1 MKFLI
6 IDDNPTDQ
14 KLITWT
20 LQKKFKDSEFVH
32 VIQQNDF
39 HEAIIRDDFD
49 VVITECFLGWTDGLQ
64 ILKKIKER
72 FPYLP
77 VIMVTNTKS
86 EEFVTEG
93 MKFGLSNFIL
103 KTNLD
108 ILPAAVKDNLE
119 KLKLLRMYDEARSY
133 IKEASDAMFVV
144 NTEGNLLE
152 VNKKA
157 EELTGY
163 TRQELINMNFTRL
176 HPKEELEKIVT
187 PFKEAMLNGA
197 QGSVNDTLLLRKD
210 GKVIPID
217 ITGSVIEF
225 EGKKVGQAIIRDVTY
240 RKQIEQRLGVQ
251 YAVGRIMVESATP
264 KEAVP
269 KILQAICEYL
279 EWDLGLH
286 WNIDKET
293 NVLRLV
299 EVWHNPLIK
308 VTEFVTLSKQTI
320 FSPGIG
326 LPGRIWASG
335 KPCWI
340 PDVVSDA
347 NFPLAPIAAKEGLH
361 GAFGFP
367 IMLGNEIL
375 GVLEFF
381 SHEIQQPDEGLFKLM
396 ASIGGQISQF
406 IERKKTEESLRRR
419 IDYEKTI
426 ASISSRFVYSLD
438 FDNDVSRSLA
448 DIGRYAGV
456 DKACFFQFHDNG
468 TLIDKTHEWRNKGI
482 APQILNPQ
490 NLPTAKFPWW
500 MAKLRAGNAIHI
512 PYISQI
518 PPEAVAEIEQL
529 EREVIKSLMA
539 LPVYAGKE
547 LAGFICFEKIITTCT
562 CNYADMN
569 MLRIVTEILGNAI
582 SRKQSEAV
590 IVQMAYHDALTNL
603 PNRILFQDRLQVAV
617 VHAKRNEKIVAVMLL
632 DLDNFKNINDSL
644 GHHRGDLLL
653 KAVAKRLK
661 QYMREGDTVAR
672 MGGDEFT
679 VILPDLVHAQDA
691 AIVAQKILDA
701 LQRPFHVEN
710 RELHTTASIGISVYP
725 LNANNTKNLIKQ
737 ADIAMYSAKRQGKNT
752 YRFYNDDMNIQMQ

>member
-32 VIQQNDF
+32 VLQQNDF
-39 HEAIIRDDFD
+39 HEAIIRGDFD

-108 ILPAAVKDNLE
+108 ILPAAVEERLE
-119 KLKLLRMYDEARSY
+119 KLKLLKMYDEARSL
-133 IKEASDAMFVV
+133 INNASDAIFLTDM
-144 NTEGNLLE
+144 EGYLQE

-163 TRQELINMNFTRL
+163 TKEELIHMNFTQL
-176 HPKEELEKIVT
+176 HPKEDIERVSSA
-187 PFKEAMLNGA
+187 FKEGVEK
-197 QGSVNDTLLLRKD
+197 GSGSISDVLLLRKD
-210 GKVIPID
+210 SKKLYVD
-217 ITGSVIEF
+217 ITGSVIEHA
-225 EGKKVGQAIIRDVTY
+225 GNRVTQAIIRDVTY

-361 GAFGFP
+361 GVFGFP

-406 IERKKTEESLRRR
+406 IERKKTEESLKRR

-468 TLIDKTHEWRNKGI
+468 TLIGKTHEWRNKGI

-500 MAKLRAGNAIHI
+500 MAKLHAGNAIHI

-539 LPVYAGKE
+539 LPVYTGKE

-617 VHAKRNEKIVAVMLL
+617 VHAKRNKKIVAVMLL

-661 QYMREGDTVAR
+661 KYMREGDTVAR

-691 AIVAQKILDA
+691 AIVAQKTLDA
-701 LQRPFHVEN
+701 LQRPFHVED
-710 RELHTTASIGISVYP
+710 RELHTTASIGISAYP

-752 YRFYNDDMNIQMQ
+752 YRFYNDDMNIQIQ

>member
-32 VIQQNDF
+32 VLQQNDF
-39 HEAIIRDDFD
+39 HEAIIRGDFD

-108 ILPAAVKDNLE
+108 ILPAAVEERLE
-119 KLKLLRMYDEARSY
+119 KLKLLKMYDEARSLMNN
-133 IKEASDAMFVV
+133 ASDAIFLTDM
-144 NTEGNLLE
+144 EGDLQE

-163 TRQELINMNFTRL
+163 TKEELIHMNFTQL
-176 HPKEELEKIVT
+176 HPKEDIERVSSA
-187 PFKEAMLNGA
+187 FKEGVEK
-197 QGSVNDTLLLRKD
+197 GSGSISDVLLLRKD
-210 GKVIPID
+210 GKKLYVD
-217 ITGSVIEF
+217 ITGSVIEHA
-225 EGKKVGQAIIRDVTY
+225 GNRVTQAIIRDVTY

-340 PDVVSDA
+340 PDVVSDS

-361 GAFGFP
+361 GVFGFP

-406 IERKKTEESLRRR
+406 IELKKMEESLRRR

-468 TLIDKTHEWRNKGI
+468 TLIGKTHEWRNKGI

-500 MAKLRAGNAIHI
+500 MAKLHAGNAIHI

-539 LPVYAGKE
+539 LPVYTGKE

-617 VHAKRNEKIVAVMLL
+617 VHAKRNKKIVAVMLL

-661 QYMREGDTVAR
+661 KYMREGDTVAR

-691 AIVAQKILDA
+691 AIVAQKTLDA
-701 LQRPFHVEN
+701 LQRPFHVED
-710 RELHTTASIGISVYP
+710 RELHTTASIGISAYP

>member
-32 VIQQNDF
+32 VLQQNDF
-39 HEAIIRDDFD
+39 HEAIIRGDFD

-108 ILPAAVKDNLE
+108 ILPAAVEERLE
-119 KLKLLRMYDEARSY
+119 KLKLLKMYDEARSL
-133 IKEASDAMFVV
+133 INNASDAIFLTDM
-144 NTEGNLLE
+144 EGYLQE

-163 TRQELINMNFTRL
+163 TKEELIHMNFTQL
-176 HPKEELEKIVT
+176 HPKEDIERVSSA
-187 PFKEAMLNGA
+187 FKEGVEK
-197 QGSVNDTLLLRKD
+197 GSGSISDVLLLRKD
-210 GKVIPID
+210 DKKLYVD
-217 ITGSVIEF
+217 ITGSVIEHA
-225 EGKKVGQAIIRDVTY
+225 GNRVTQAIIRDVTY

-361 GAFGFP
+361 GVFGFP

-406 IERKKTEESLRRR
+406 IERKKTEESLKRR

-468 TLIDKTHEWRNKGI
+468 TLIGKTHEWRNKGI

-500 MAKLRAGNAIHI
+500 MAKLHAGNAIHI

-539 LPVYAGKE
+539 LPVYTGKE

-617 VHAKRNEKIVAVMLL
+617 VHAKRNKKIVAVMLL

-661 QYMREGDTVAR
+661 KYMREGDTVAR

-691 AIVAQKILDA
+691 AIVAQKTLDA
-701 LQRPFHVEN
+701 LQRPFHVED
-710 RELHTTASIGISVYP
+710 RELHTTASIGISAYP

-752 YRFYNDDMNIQMQ
+752 YRFYNDDMNIQIQ

>member
-32 VIQQNDF
+32 VLQQNDF
-39 HEAIIRDDFD
+39 HEAIIRGDFD

-108 ILPAAVKDNLE
+108 ILPAAVEERLE
-119 KLKLLRMYDEARSY
+119 KLKLLKMYDEARSLMNN
-133 IKEASDAMFVV
+133 ASDAIFLTDM
-144 NTEGNLLE
+144 EGYLQE

-163 TRQELINMNFTRL
+163 TKEELIHMNFTQL
-176 HPKEELEKIVT
+176 HPKEDIERVSSA
-187 PFKEAMLNGA
+187 FKEGVEK
-197 QGSVNDTLLLRKD
+197 GSGSISDVLLLRKD
-210 GKVIPID
+210 DKKLYVD
-217 ITGSVIEF
+217 ITGSVIEHA
-225 EGKKVGQAIIRDVTY
+225 GNRVTQAIIRDVTY

-361 GAFGFP
+361 GVFGFP

-406 IERKKTEESLRRR
+406 IERKKTEESLKRR

-468 TLIDKTHEWRNKGI
+468 TLIGKTHEWRNKGI

-500 MAKLRAGNAIHI
+500 MAKLHAGNAIHI

-539 LPVYAGKE
+539 LPVYTGKE

-617 VHAKRNEKIVAVMLL
+617 VHAKRNKKIVAVMLL

-661 QYMREGDTVAR
+661 KYMREGDTVAR

-691 AIVAQKILDA
+691 AIVAQKTLDA
-701 LQRPFHVEN
+701 LQRPFHVED
-710 RELHTTASIGISVYP
+710 RELHTTASIGISAYP

-752 YRFYNDDMNIQMQ
+752 YRFYNDDMNIQIQ

>member
-32 VIQQNDF
+32 VLQQNDF
-39 HEAIIRDDFD
+39 HEAIIRGDFD

-108 ILPAAVKDNLE
+108 ILPAAVEERLE
-119 KLKLLRMYDEARSY
+119 KLKLLKMYDEARSLMNN
-133 IKEASDAMFVV
+133 ASDAIFLTDM
-144 NTEGNLLE
+144 EGDLQE

-163 TRQELINMNFTRL
+163 TKEELIHMNFTQL
-176 HPKEELEKIVT
+176 HPKEDIERVSSA
-187 PFKEAMLNGA
+187 FKEGVEK
-197 QGSVNDTLLLRKD
+197 GSGSISDVLLLRKD
-210 GKVIPID
+210 DKKLYVD
-217 ITGSVIEF
+217 ITGSVIEHA
-225 EGKKVGQAIIRDVTY
+225 GNRVTQAIIRDVTY

-361 GAFGFP
+361 GVFGFP

-406 IERKKTEESLRRR
+406 IERKKTEESLKRR

-468 TLIDKTHEWRNKGI
+468 TLIGKTHEWRNKGI

-500 MAKLRAGNAIHI
+500 MAKLHAGNAIHI

-539 LPVYAGKE
+539 LPVYAGKK
-547 LAGFICFEKIITTCT
+547 LAGFICFENIITTCT

-617 VHAKRNEKIVAVMLL
+617 VHAKRNKKIVAVMLL

-661 QYMREGDTVAR
+661 KYMREGDTVAR

-691 AIVAQKILDA
+691 AIVAQKTLDA
-701 LQRPFHVEN
+701 LQRPFHVED
-710 RELHTTASIGISVYP
+710 RELHTTASIGISAYP